1 MSKWDLAM
9 SRSSLPTCEAP
20 EKLHTRRSLGEYCDV
35 TYLASKNYD
44 DEVCLLMYLTQD
56 LPTFI
61 AGCSGSSAVELVG
74 APGVGE
80 AAFYSEGVPG
90 CHLQLE
96 GRDRYP
102 TGLSSSLRK
111 GAEGCPFTSS
121 RQHTYFEH
129 FNQIGLFV

>member
-9 SRSSLPTCEAP
+9 SRLSLPTCEAP
-20 EKLHTRRSLGEYCDV
+20 EKLHTRRSLGENCDV
-35 TYLASKNYD
+35 TYVAAKNYD
-44 DEVCLLMYLTQD
+44 DEVCLLMSLTQD

-61 AGCSGSSAVELVG
+61 AGCSGLSAVELVG

-90 CHLQLE
+90 ATCSSRAAT
-96 GRDRYP
+96 GYP

-111 GAEGCPFTSS
+111 GAEGCPHTSS
-121 RQHTYFEH
+121 RQHT
-129 FNQIGLFV
+129 